1 MSGKIFISYRRDDA
15 SYPAGRLYDRISAVF
30 PQSQIFMDVDN
41 LDPGVDFVEAIEAS
55 VSSCDVLIAVIGKRW
70 LVSSDEEGRRRL
82 DNPDDF
88 VRLEI
93 ATALKRNIRVIP
105 VLVDGALVPRST
117 ELPDDLKP
125 LVRRNALEV
134 SHERFRFDS
143 GRLTDAIKRGFEQ
156 AEAEQRQREQKER
169 LEAEQAEK
177 ERLEAEQREK
187 ERLEAQGREAYER
200 LEAERYEHQEKERL
214 KAEPQAPPPSSVAP
228 STPPAKSEATEPS
241 VEIPKVV
248 YPLPPKPVE
257 QGREE
262 PTASSSDVSK
272 RKSPSKQVIAFLAI
286 AAVLVIGGLNYF
298 AIRPSQ
304 SPPPVAAATA
314 PVEEKAPTTSEVAV
328 QPSAQPT
335 APVAAA
341 LPSPTVIS
349 AAPVEQ
355 KAPTTPEMAV
365 QPSAQPTAPVTH
377 VTPTPATIA
386 TPSAQEQA
394 QRYLD
399 MKDFAKA
406 LPHLQKAADAGDPIA
421 MNNLGLLYENG
432 QGIAQDYGK
441 AREWYQK
448 AADAGNAD
456 AMVGLGVL
464 YQSGQG
470 VAQDYVEAREWY
482 QKAAD
487 AGNAHGMNKLGL
499 LYENGQGVTQDY
511 GKAREWYQK
520 AADVGDPIAM
530 DNLAVLDRDG
540 LGGAQDSKR
549 PPTPATRPASRTAR
563 VSPKITSRRASGTKT
578 PPMPATQMRSNRS
591 PARAQSSNA
600 GDPGKTDWSGIP
612 RWLTG
617 P

>member
-1 MSGKIFISYRRDDA
+1 MSGKIFVSYRRDDA

-41 LDPGVDFVEAIEAS
+41 LDPGVDFVEAIQAS

-70 LVSSDEEGRRRL
+70 LVSSDEEGRHRL

-134 SHERFRFDS
+134 SHERFGFDS
-143 GRLTDAIKRGFEQ
+143 GRLADAIKRAFEQ
-156 AEAEQRQREQKER
+156 SEAEQRQREQKE
-169 LEAEQAEK
+169 K
-177 ERLEAEQREK
+177 
-187 ERLEAQGREAYER
+187 
-200 LEAERYEHQEKERL
+200 
-214 KAEPQAPPPSSVAP
+214 
-228 STPPAKSEATEPS
+228 
-241 VEIPKVV
+241 
-248 YPLPPKPVE
+248 
-257 QGREE
+257 

-272 RKSPSKQVIAFLAI
+272 RKSPSKRVIAFLAI

-304 SPPPVAAATA
+304 PPPPRPAPVAAAIPSPTVITTV
-314 PVEEKAPTTSEVAV
+314 PVEKKAPTTPEVAA

-341 LPSPTVIS
+341 IPSPTVITT
-349 AAPVEQ
+349 APVEK
-355 KAPTTPEMAV
+355 KAPTTPGIAV
-365 QPSAQPTAPVTH
+365 QPSAQPTAPVTL

-406 LPHLQKAADAGDPIA
+406 LPHLQKAADADDPIA
-421 MNNLGLLYENG
+421 MNKLGVLYENG
-432 QGIAQDYGK
+432 QGVTQDYGK

-464 YQSGQG
+464 Y
-470 VAQDYVEAREWY
+470 
-482 QKAAD
+482 
-487 AGNAHGMNKLGL
+487 
-499 LYENGQGVTQDY
+499 ENGQGVTQDY

-520 AADVGDPIAM
+520 AADAGDPIAM
-530 DNLAVLDRDG
+530 DNLAVLEDADAGDSIAVDNLPVLDRDG

-549 PPTPATRPASRTAR
+549 PPTPPTRPTRRTPK
-563 VSPKITSRRASGTKT
+563 VPPKITPKRESGTKK
-578 PPMPATQMRSNRS
+578 PPMSTTQVRSNQP
-591 PARAQSSNA
+591 PARAQDSSH
-600 GDPGKTDWSGIP
+600 GYPGNTDSRGIP
-612 RWLTG
+612 TWLG
-617 P
+617 LHP